1 CSAAWHRNSSC
12 TGCRKPK
19 PENKSE
25 LRKMR
30 GSIARCS
37 PGCKPSWQRF
47 LSDPALRIE
56 SLRDTSSAFADASV
70 SKSHDVVPAIYV
82 DHFASD
88 PGTGI
93 GSQEYASGTDFVY
106 IHIPLQRRALGVRF
120 LHIAE
125 SCNAAC
131 SQRFDRS
138 AGANATLCTR
148 TCSLSYRSLSLP
160 NRASISLSLETSH
173 MKASAPGS
181 DRIRS
186 LASSSSRSF

>member
-1 CSAAWHRNSSC
+1 
-12 TGCRKPK
+12 
-19 PENKSE
+19 
-25 LRKMR
+25 MR

-82 DHFASD
+82 DHFAGD

-106 IHIPLQRRALGVRF
+106 IHIPLLRLALGVRF
-120 LHIAE
+120 VHIAE

-138 AGANATLCTR
+138 GGNRVHANLALPKMVSQIPHCALERCFCHTHYVVMPHNCSSAARAARISAAT
-148 TCSLSYRSLSLP
+148 
-160 NRASISLSLETSH
+160 IVH
-173 MKASAPGS
+173 
-181 DRIRS
+181 
-186 LASSSSRSF
+186 SRSSPA

>member
-1 CSAAWHRNSSC
+1 
-12 TGCRKPK
+12 
-19 PENKSE
+19 
-25 LRKMR
+25 MR

-82 DHFASD
+82 DFADASVSKSHDVVPAIYVDHFAGD

-106 IHIPLQRRALGVRF
+106 IHIPLQGSALGMGLQHVTQ
-120 LHIAE
+120 A
-125 SCNAAC
+125 
-131 SQRFDRS
+131 
-138 AGANATLCTR
+138 
-148 TCSLSYRSLSLP
+148 
-160 NRASISLSLETSH
+160 
-173 MKASAPGS
+173 
-181 DRIRS
+181 
-186 LASSSSRSF
+186 